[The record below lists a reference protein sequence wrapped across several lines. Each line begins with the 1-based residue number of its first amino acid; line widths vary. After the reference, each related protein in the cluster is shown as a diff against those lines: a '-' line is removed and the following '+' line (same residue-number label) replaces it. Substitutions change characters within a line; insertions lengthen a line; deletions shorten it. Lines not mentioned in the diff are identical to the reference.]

1 MALENEKF
9 ASLNDLYNR
18 LLPALKTKSAD
29 LKREKLNIS
38 EKDIWSYCLKN
49 KWSNKTDLRM
59 HELVDDILNVDAFKL
74 EIYLKKNIIQYEEI

>member
-9 ASLNDLYNR
+9 TSLNDLYNR
-18 LLPALKTKSAD
+18 LLPALKAKKAD
-29 LKREKLNIS
+29 LNREHLNIE

-49 KWSNKTDLRM
+49 KWRNKTDLRM

-74 EIYLKKNIIQYEEI
+74 EIYTKKNTIQYEEI